1 MSRQRAAFVS
11 SGNRSLARRRE
22 AGWSDVITKAWLI
35 WGPSGSN
42 PPVPVAAWLESA
54 LCDPVKMVFTDSS

>member
-1 MSRQRAAFVS
+1 MSRQRTAVVS
-11 SGNRSLARRRE
+11 SGNRSLARRCE
-22 AGWSDVITKAWLI
+22 AGWSGVITKARLI

-42 PPVPVAAWLESA
+42 PLAPVAARLESA